1 MFPITSINKYLF
13 VNEYFCTQRHPRK
26 DTTGILLRGQ
36 VPGKLTGCKD
46 EFPAWFKNLQESSS
60 YNKVQLPASENQLH
74 SCFTQWNLWQVLLY
88 FTHWSEG

>member
-13 VNEYFCTQRHPRK
+13 VNEYFCTQRHPRE

-74 SCFTQWNLWQVLLY
+74 SCFTQ
-88 FTHWSEG
+88 